1 VAPAAAVAEAGA
13 ARPPPTDMRRA
24 ALKLWKSESGSVAP
38 IVAISLFA
46 LISAAG
52 IGFDYARMAGM
63 HTELQ
68 NAADHAALA
77 AAAQLDGK
85 TNARSR
91 ATSSAQGL
99 IGNLALFTNDPAD
112 TDGRSVTMNGTNAIL
127 FYQDKAK
134 TTLATSDED
143 AHFVLVTVDTKKA
156 FYALTPIVAA
166 ISSGPIAAKA
176 FAGITEG
183 ICKVPPLMICNPDEA
198 IGNTDPD
205 ITFDPAAYVGDG
217 IRLVGDGSYAP
228 GNFGFLQSAL
238 GNGASNL
245 LKGLAW
251 NDLPINCSQLTGVS
265 TQTGLDASVIDGLN
279 TRFDVDANGNSCPSG
294 GTCSPSIN
302 TRKDLVRGNQCGITG
317 NGWQEVDASNGNYQS
332 RRYRPTDRNPYPT
345 TVTPPIMG
353 FPRDACHAWSIDGDC
368 TVANGRIGDG
378 SWDRDAYFRS
388 NYGWSHAAWMT
399 NTGLSATT
407 TRYQVYLWE
416 INHSGLVTSPQA
428 TTGSTAAY
436 SRPVCLAPG
445 LTPGPSTVDRRRVAA
460 AVINCQALNIK
471 GSSPNVPVARWIDLF
486 LVEPSFARS
495 KCSSG
500 SGCNV
505 AYTSK
510 TDVYVEVIGETGVSG
525 TGSTLGQVVRRSVP
539 YLIE

>member
-1 VAPAAAVAEAGA
+1 MAAEAGGD
-13 ARPPPTDMRRA
+13 PPPAPTDMRRA
-24 ALKLWKSESGSVAP
+24 AKKLWKSESGSVAP

-46 LISAAG
+46 LIGAAG

-91 ATSSAQGL
+91 ATSSAQSL
-99 IGNLALFTNDPAD
+99 IGNLALFANDPAD
-112 TDGRSVTMNGTNAIL
+112 TTGRSVTMNGTNAIL

-134 TTLATSDED
+134 TTLATSD
-143 AHFVLVTVDTKKA
+143 ANANYVLVTVDTKKA
-156 FYALTPIVAA
+156 FYALTPVVAA

-176 FAGITEG
+176 FAGITSG

-198 IGNTDPD
+198 VGNTDPNV
-205 ITFDPAAYVGDG
+205 TFDPAAYVGDG

-238 GNGASNL
+238 GNGANNL
-245 LKGLAW
+245 LKGLGW
-251 NDLPINCSQLTGVS
+251 NSLPIDCEQLTGVS

-279 TRFDVDANGNSCPSG
+279 TRFDIDANGNSCPSG

-317 NGWQEVDASNGNYQS
+317 NGWQEIDASTGNYQS
-332 RRYRPTDRNPYPT
+332 RRYRPSDHNFYST
-345 TVTPPIMG
+345 TAPVPPAMG

-368 TVANGRIGDG
+368 TTAGGRIGDG
-378 SWDRDAYFRS
+378 AWDRDAYFRS
-388 NYGWSHAAWMT
+388 NYGWSHSQWMT

-416 INHSGLVTSPQA
+416 INNSGQVTSPQ
-428 TTGSTAAY
+428 TVTGSTAAY
-436 SRPVCLAPG
+436 SRPICITPG
-445 LTPGPSTVDRRRVAA
+445 ITPGPATVDRRRIAA

-471 GSSPNVPVARWIDLF
+471 GSSSNVPVARWIDLF
-486 LVEPSFARS
+486 LVEPSFART

-500 SGCNV
+500 SGCGTN
-505 AYTSK
+505 YTNK
-510 TDVYVEVIGETGVSG
+510 TDVYVEVIAETGTGG
-525 TGSTLGQVVRRSVP
+525 TGATGGQVVRRSVP